1 MLSSDNLF
9 QIPLKIECRLKS
21 KLKIDFEKEVAFSIE
36 GYISQLQS
44 TSSKDLLGVKKVGK
58 YENHKDFWHGYF
70 LGTIEGQLMQ
80 TFFHDFK
87 RKMTQY
93 ERVELDQIISLYDI
107 HLQEAIRK
115 LK

>member
-1 MLSSDNLF
+1 MTLSKNF
-9 QIPLKIECRLKS
+9 K
-21 KLKIDFEKEVAFSIE
+21 KEAEFSIE
-36 GYISQLQS
+36 GYISQLQM

>member
-1 MLSSDNLF
+1 
-9 QIPLKIECRLKS
+9 
-21 KLKIDFEKEVAFSIE
+21 
-36 GYISQLQS
+36 
-44 TSSKDLLGVKKVGK
+44 
-58 YENHKDFWHGYF
+58 